1 MYNLGNVKNKERKN
15 DTMPDLVR
23 QFVHSLFL
31 GKTDEQTA

>member
-15 DTMPDLVR
+15 DPMPDLVR
-23 QFVHSLFL
+23 HSLFL